1 MPRIK
6 VVGAGS
12 PTRTSARWGT
22 CFLLEIGDERL
33 MIDCGPA
40 STYKMYRMG
49 VSPTEIEH
57 LFFTHL
63 HSDHVSDYP
72 CFLMTRFDQS
82 IGTEPDLK
90 VYGPPPIKDVTE
102 RLWSEDRGVF
112 WYDVVA
118 RTNHPMSVHAY
129 HTRGG
134 TGDRPSP
141 VVHVHEYGEGKVA
154 SGKNW
159 ECYARE
165 VRHAQPYLEC
175 FGFRFETEEGVIA
188 FSGDTAPTESVVELA
203 RDADLFVQEIVRL
216 ESDIENR
223 PSRISET
230 GSIGAATMAA
240 EAGAKRLLI
249 NHQNDTLEPLDAMA
263 LAIKDVKDRYD
274 GPVYWA
280 QDFTEIEW

>member
-49 VSPTEIEH
+49 VSPTEIDH

-63 HSDHVSDYP
+63 HSDHISDYP

-82 IGTEPDLK
+82 IGTEPDLQ

-188 FSGDTAPTESVVELA
+188 FSGDTAPTESVVCLLYTS
-203 RDADLFVQEIVRL
+203 DAADE
-216 ESDIENR
+216 
-223 PSRISET
+223 
-230 GSIGAATMAA
+230 
-240 EAGAKRLLI
+240 
-249 NHQNDTLEPLDAMA
+249 
-263 LAIKDVKDRYD
+263 
-274 GPVYWA
+274 
-280 QDFTEIEW
+280 

>member
-49 VSPTEIEH
+49 VSPTEIDH

-63 HSDHVSDYP
+63 HSDHISDYP

-82 IGTEPDLK
+82 IGTEPDLQ

-118 RTNHPMSVHAY
+118 RTNHPMSVHAL
-129 HTRGG
+129 
-134 TGDRPSP
+134 S
-141 VVHVHEYGEGKVA
+141 
-154 SGKNW
+154 
-159 ECYARE
+159 
-165 VRHAQPYLEC
+165 
-175 FGFRFETEEGVIA
+175 
-188 FSGDTAPTESVVELA
+188 
-203 RDADLFVQEIVRL
+203 
-216 ESDIENR
+216 
-223 PSRISET
+223 
-230 GSIGAATMAA
+230 
-240 EAGAKRLLI
+240 LI
-249 NHQNDTLEPLDAMA
+249 H
-263 LAIKDVKDRYD
+263 I
-274 GPVYWA
+274 
-280 QDFTEIEW
+280 